1 MPVIVI
7 EIDVDANLSE
17 SVTSVFVQANRDV
30 ADNTFGGSTNTV
42 TARWKDPSDPRILH
56 LEP

>member
-1 MPVIVI
+1 MPTIVV

-17 SVTSVFVQANRDV
+17 GVTSVFVQANRDV
-30 ADNTFGGSTNTV
+30 ADNTFGGNKNSV